1 MQLAVYAATLVVMFG
16 LMKLMAPPARNH
28 AITAQVQ

>member
-1 MQLAVYAATLVVMFG
+1 MQLAVYGATLAVMFG

-28 AITAQVQ
+28 AVIA